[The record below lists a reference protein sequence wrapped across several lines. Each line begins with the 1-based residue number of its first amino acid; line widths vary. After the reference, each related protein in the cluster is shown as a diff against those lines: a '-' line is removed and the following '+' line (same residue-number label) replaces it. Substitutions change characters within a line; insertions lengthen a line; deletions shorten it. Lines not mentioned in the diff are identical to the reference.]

1 MIYLDIMEMLIA
13 KDGSRY
19 VVIFTDDYSCGSWV
33 YVMRWKHE
41 AL

>member
-19 VVIFTDDYSCGSWV
+19 VIIFINDYSCG
-33 YVMRWKHE
+33 
-41 AL
+41 L

>member
-19 VVIFTDDYSCGSWV
+19 MITFTNDYSCGLWV
-33 YVMRWKHE
+33 YAIR
-41 AL
+41 